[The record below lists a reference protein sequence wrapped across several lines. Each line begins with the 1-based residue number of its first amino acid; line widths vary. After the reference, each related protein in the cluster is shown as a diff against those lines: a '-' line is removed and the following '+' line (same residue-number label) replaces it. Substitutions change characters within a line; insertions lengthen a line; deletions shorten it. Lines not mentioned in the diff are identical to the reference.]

1 MGRLILFLIGAF
13 FAVMLLLWI
22 VAKLMAFFW
31 IAVFI
36 AVVFVVVRL
45 AFSAGRRSRRDS
57 ES

>member
-22 VAKLMAFFW
+22 VAKLVAFFW

-36 AVVFVVVRL
+36 AVAFFVVRF
-45 AFSAGRRSRRDS
+45 AFSAARRSNSKS

>member
-22 VAKLMAFFW
+22 VAKLVAFFW

-36 AVVFVVVRL
+36 AVAFLAVRL
-45 AFSAGRRSRRDS
+45 AFSAGRRSHSKS

>member
-45 AFSAGRRSRRDS
+45 AFSAARRSRRDS